1 MKRITLAITLLVLGA
16 CNNHSNTPK
25 TQVSTSNTTS
35 PVAPIEEADE
45 EIDKDVDSTPPSCL
59 NDIRFGDWTEEDWYD
74 NDYFRT
80 LRKYFNACYDGEI
93 ENEVLAPYKSVL
105 KSQFAIEN
113 ASPFI
118 AGGMFVSIVF
128 LDAPNTRF
136 TTWIYSDVDESI
148 GVVVD
153 YEVRGFTVK
162 DERPHWT
169 KEAIL
174 KIIKEHPEN
183 KLW

>member
-1 MKRITLAITLLVLGA
+1 MKRFITLVITRLVVGA
-16 CNNHSNTPK
+16 CAENRQTRISNATNSVASK
-25 TQVSTSNTTS
+25 ESVKEETDTTAVS
-35 PVAPIEEADE
+35 
-45 EIDKDVDSTPPSCL
+45 L

-74 NDYFRT
+74 NDYFRA

-105 KSQFAIEN
+105 KSQFVIEN

-136 TTWIYSDVDESI
+136 TTWIYSGVDESI

-169 KEAIL
+169 KEDIL

>member
-1 MKRITLAITLLVLGA
+1 MKRFIIPAIALLVLGA
-16 CNNHSNTPK
+16 CNNHSNTQN

-35 PVAPIEEADE
+35 PVEPIEEADE
-45 EIDKDVDSTPPSCL
+45 EVDKKVDSTPPSCL
-59 NDIRFGDWTEEDWYD
+59 NDIRFGDWTEKDWCD

-80 LRKYFNACYDGEI
+80 LRKYFNACYDREI

-105 KSQFAIEN
+105 KSQFVIEN

-118 AGGMFVSIVF
+118 GGVFVSIVF
-128 LDAPNTRF
+128 LEAPNTRF
-136 TTWIYSDVDESI
+136 TTWIYSDVDEGLGKVIS
-148 GVVVD
+148 
-153 YEVRGFTVK
+153 YEVRGFEVE
-162 DERPHWT
+162 DAHWT
-169 KEAIL
+169 KEDIL